1 MQAKRRELIIRNHNR
16 YRVCSAWLN
25 KIETNHNF
33 GVAGRIRLNRL
44 PSKINKTTRFDME
57 KEKQLFELTHKNLKD
72 LMIKQMAVN
81 EAKQNDRSVKEYMKR
96 I

>member
-1 MQAKRRELIIRNHNR
+1 
-16 YRVCSAWLN
+16 
-25 KIETNHNF
+25 
-33 GVAGRIRLNRL
+33 
-44 PSKINKTTRFDME
+44 ME